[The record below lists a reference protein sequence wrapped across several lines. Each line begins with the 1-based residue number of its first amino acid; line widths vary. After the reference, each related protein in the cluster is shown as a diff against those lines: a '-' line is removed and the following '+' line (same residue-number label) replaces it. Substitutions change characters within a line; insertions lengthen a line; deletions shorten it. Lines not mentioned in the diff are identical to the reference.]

1 MKRLLF
7 APLLL
12 IVALVF
18 AACAPAAP
26 AAEPTATEA
35 PAAEPTATEAPAEE
49 SAEAAPMDIVDTA
62 VNAGNFTTLVA
73 AVQAAGLVDALKG
86 EGPFTVF
93 APTDEAFAAIPQET
107 LDALLADP
115 SGDLTQILLYHVLS
129 GAVMAEAVTDGLEA
143 DTLQGAKVKFS
154 IVDGQP
160 MINEAKII
168 ATDIAA
174 SNGVIHVI
182 DAVIMPP
189 AEEAAAESEAIAET
203 KPMTETMAMDIVD
216 TAVGAGNF
224 TTLVAAVQAA
234 GLVDALKGEGP
245 FTVFA
250 PTDEAFAAIPQETL
264 DALLADPSGDLTQI
278 LLYHVLSGAVMA
290 EAVTDGL
297 EADTLQGAKVK
308 FSIVDGQPMIN
319 EAKIIATDIAAS
331 NGVIHVIDAVIMPP
345 AE

>member
-1 MKRLLF
+1 
-7 APLLL
+7 
-12 IVALVF
+12 
-18 AACAPAAP
+18 
-26 AAEPTATEA
+26 
-35 PAAEPTATEAPAEE
+35 
-49 SAEAAPMDIVDTA
+49 
-62 VNAGNFTTLVA
+62 
-73 AVQAAGLVDALKG
+73 
-86 EGPFTVF
+86 
-93 APTDEAFAAIPQET
+93 
-107 LDALLADP
+107 
-115 SGDLTQILLYHVLS
+115 
-129 GAVMAEAVTDGLEA
+129 
-143 DTLQGAKVKFS
+143 VKFS

>member
-1 MKRLLF
+1 MKRLLL

-49 SAEAAPMDIVDTA
+49 SAEAALMDIVDTA

-189 AEEAAAESEAIAET
+189 AE
-203 KPMTETMAMDIVD
+203 
-216 TAVGAGNF
+216 
-224 TTLVAAVQAA
+224 
-234 GLVDALKGEGP
+234 
-245 FTVFA
+245 
-250 PTDEAFAAIPQETL
+250 
-264 DALLADPSGDLTQI
+264 
-278 LLYHVLSGAVMA
+278 
-290 EAVTDGL
+290 
-297 EADTLQGAKVK
+297 
-308 FSIVDGQPMIN
+308 
-319 EAKIIATDIAAS
+319 
-331 NGVIHVIDAVIMPP
+331 
-345 AE
+345 